1 VNIPLVPTLDFFQ
14 KLVVLWPNI
23 SKIINSSNPT
33 TPLIF
38 NFRHFVTRGT
48 LNAHLKT
55 HSQEAVY
62 QCSFC
67 PITLT
72 TKGSVRRHMTS
83 CHKRERPFICPLC
96 QKTFKSSV
104 LCKKHMKIHIKDVVQ
119 KPETTAEAENNAL
132 TTIEAGDVARSMP
145 TTIDLGNNAATFFTA
160 DSSGTVTIPTFGS
173 QITLNQVIL
182 KSFFY

>member
-1 VNIPLVPTLDFFQ
+1 
-14 KLVVLWPNI
+14 
-23 SKIINSSNPT
+23 
-33 TPLIF
+33 
-38 NFRHFVTRGT
+38 
-48 LNAHLKT
+48 
-55 HSQEAVY
+55 
-62 QCSFC
+62 
-67 PITLT
+67 
-72 TKGSVRRHMTS
+72 
-83 CHKRERPFICPLC
+83 
-96 QKTFKSSV
+96 
-104 LCKKHMKIHIKDVVQ
+104 MKIHIKDVVQ